1 MGQRLSALG
10 SWICAAFSSSLS
22 ACGVLVFIGIAWRER
37 RDRDAVWRGACAV
50 CGRALRGGR
59 GAGGCAA

>member
-1 MGQRLSALG
+1 VGQRLSALG

-37 RDRDAVWRGACAV
+37 RDRDAVRGVWRCRWRPADAP
-50 CGRALRGGR
+50 LEID
-59 GAGGCAA
+59 